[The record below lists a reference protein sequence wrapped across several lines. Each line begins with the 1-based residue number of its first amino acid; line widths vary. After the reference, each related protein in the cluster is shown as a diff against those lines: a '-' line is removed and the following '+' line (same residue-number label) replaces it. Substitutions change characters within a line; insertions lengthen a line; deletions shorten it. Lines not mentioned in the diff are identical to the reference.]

1 MVKHILGKGI
11 YMVSWLF
18 ICMFLGERFIVE
30 PDVRWRYEFPD
41 SRFVYPGRAYTSRG
55 KPQYSKYE
63 NDGSSRHMTFIFTM
77 FVLMQICNM
86 IPSRKIR
93 DEWNV
98 FEGFFNNFLFL
109 AIFLGII
116 IA

>member
-30 PDVRWRYEFPD
+30 PNERWRYEFKD

-55 KPQYSKYE
+55 KP
-63 NDGSSRHMTFIFTM
+63 
-77 FVLMQICNM
+77 
-86 IPSRKIR
+86 
-93 DEWNV
+93 
-98 FEGFFNNFLFL
+98 
-109 AIFLGII
+109 
-116 IA
+116 

>member
-18 ICMFLGERFIVE
+18 ICMFLGEKFIVE
-30 PDVRWRYEFPD
+30 PNERWRYEFKD
-41 SRFVYPGRAYTSRG
+41 SRFVYPGRAYTSKG
-55 KPQYSKYE
+55 KPQYAKYE
-63 NDGSSRHMTFIFTM
+63 NDGASRHMTFIFTM

-109 AIFLGII
+109 GIFLGII